1 MTTTPSPAAV
11 PRMVISEPGKEVMGG
26 GKNAKWVKSERG
38 GSDGSRADALWLHGP
53 HGAGCAKL

>member
-1 MTTTPSPAAV
+1 
-11 PRMVISEPGKEVMGG
+11 MVISEPGKEVMGG